1 MLHQFNPNL
10 CPPYGFQTF
19 ETISVFFGSIVSMK
33 SNFTEGVDKWK
44 NKLGFLRDEVRQELV
59 TKQLSEYL
67 PPVSETVTILDVGC
81 GQGTQAIRL
90 AQAGFNV
97 VGIDP
102 SEELLNLA
110 QESARHQGVKNLKLY
125 KGTLEDLPPEIGTDF
140 DVVCC
145 HGVLMYLPE
154 LEPAIQK
161 LITLARPGGIISTLT
176 RNRFDI
182 AMRAGMSR
190 DWQGAIEGFDA
201 RNYNNRVGVSSVR
214 ADEPQ
219 EVIDVLDANGS
230 KLLNWS
236 GVRLFT
242 DHFDDER
249 VPSNYDQILKAEEEA
264 GRRDPYRQL
273 ASFSHIIS
281 KKT

>member
-1 MLHQFNPNL
+1 
-10 CPPYGFQTF
+10 
-19 ETISVFFGSIVSMK
+19 MK
-33 SNFTEGVDKWK
+33 SNFSKGVDKWK
-44 NKLGFLRDEVRQELV
+44 NKLGLLRDEIRQELV

-67 PPVSETVTILDVGC
+67 PPVSGTVTILDIGC

-90 AQAGFNV
+90 AQAGYHV

-102 SEELLNLA
+102 SEELLKIAKEN
-110 QESARHQGVKNLKLY
+110 SRHKSLKNLKFL
-125 KGTLEDLPPEIGTDF
+125 KGTLEDLPPEAGTDF

-145 HGVLMYLPE
+145 HGVLMYLPN
-154 LEPAIQK
+154 LDVAISQ
-161 LITLARPGGIISTLT
+161 LVGITRPGGVISTLT

-201 RNYNNRVGVSSVR
+201 RYYNNRVGVSHVR

-219 EVIDVLDANGS
+219 EVIDTLAANGS
-230 KLLNWS
+230 KLLNWF

-242 DHFDDER
+242 DHFDDGR
-249 VPSNYDQILKAEEEA
+249 TPDNFDQILKVEEEA

-273 ASFSHIIS
+273 TSLTHIIS
-281 KKT
+281 RKT